1 MPSTQIIF
9 FKEASGTVPVIQ
21 FLDGQKD
28 KRVKAKCIALI
39 RLLAKMGYELKRPRS
54 DALRDGIRELRT
66 EVGNVNYRLLYFF
79 HGQNCVV
86 ISHGITKEKEVPDAE
101 INAAVA
107 NKELY
112 KSDPKKHTYTESE
125 QYYEEQEEDTEDT
138 GNK

>member
-1 MPSTQIIF
+1 MPNTRILF
-9 FKEASGTVPVIQ
+9 FKEASGTVPVMA

-54 DALRDGIRELRT
+54 DTLRDGIRELRT
-66 EVGNVNYRLLYFF
+66 EAGNVNYRLLYFF
-79 HGQNCVV
+79 HGKDCVV

-101 INAAVA
+101 INTAVA

-112 KSDPKKHTYTESE
+112 KSDPEKYTYTESE
-125 QYYEEQEEDTEDT
+125 QYYEEEDTQDKESS
-138 GNK
+138 